1 MGRNGQA
8 DVDSCLMNSS
18 GSQDPETLQTAL
30 RAARENENRW
40 LEMSAEFSFDSQRME
55 QWMSTAKL
63 RRLEVERIDALLADM
78 AERSNQSKPVCE
90 IVVEMKDQVVKT
102 GEQIFGG

>member
-1 MGRNGQA
+1 
-8 DVDSCLMNSS
+8 
-18 GSQDPETLQTAL
+18 
-30 RAARENENRW
+30 
-40 LEMSAEFSFDSQRME
+40 
-55 QWMSTAKL
+55 MSTAKL

-78 AERSNQSKPVCE
+78 AERFNQSKPVCE